1 MECAEF
7 ERGSRTLECDEAGAE
22 FELCPLDPCET
33 DPPELC
39 ELELGALELCEDDPP
54 ELWLLPELPEELDPP
69 EELL

>member
-22 FELCPLDPCET
+22 FELCPPDPCE
-33 DPPELC
+33 P
-39 ELELGALELCEDDPP
+39 DPP
-54 ELWLLPELPEELDPP
+54 ELWLLAELPEELDPL